1 MDNVD
6 CEHCFRRICPYKHD
20 YTLCK
25 NNNKRIQ
32 KKYTEPP
39 TILEKILTEYQL
51 YICSIKKKYKIG
63 RFRVNFSVT
72 MGVLPWEHSQTYAL
86 PEIKKKLMVNTPIQ
100 SDVKIYE
107 LYFPDEDWMYHDI
120 DKEYITNQTNTYILK
135 DIANWRDLF
144 EKIIHYYTKRIKN
157 YPYGIEITS
166 IEKVSQKHFKYKKDN
181 IKEHQYAV
189 KLISYE

>member
-1 MDNVD
+1 
-6 CEHCFRRICPYKHD
+6 
-20 YTLCK
+20 
-25 NNNKRIQ
+25 
-32 KKYTEPP
+32 
-39 TILEKILTEYQL
+39 
-51 YICSIKKKYKIG
+51 
-63 RFRVNFSVT
+63 

-120 DKEYITNQTNTYILK
+120 NKEYITNQTKTYVLK

-157 YPYGIEITS
+157 YPYGIEIKS
-166 IEKVSQKHFKYKKDN
+166 IENVSQKHFKHKKDN
-181 IKEHQYAV
+181 IKEYQYAV
-189 KLISYE
+189 KLISYD